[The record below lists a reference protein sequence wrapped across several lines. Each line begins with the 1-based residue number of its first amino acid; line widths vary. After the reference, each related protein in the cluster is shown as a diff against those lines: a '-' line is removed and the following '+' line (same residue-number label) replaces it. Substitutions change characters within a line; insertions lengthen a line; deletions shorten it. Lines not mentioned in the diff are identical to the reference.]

1 MILEMTRPTQ
11 GGLRQERKLE
21 AVSNNL
27 ANASSTGFKKDIVSF
42 DKAFRAR
49 VDQDFTQ
56 GDVIK
61 TGNPLDVALGPRGL
75 FKVETP
81 DGIKYTRN
89 GNFSLNSE
97 GILVDKNGNPIMGQ
111 GGAIFIDTKD
121 PNTSINIDESGQIFL
136 NNEIL
141 DTLDVVSF
149 ENMQGLEK
157 AGDNLFVYAGDTADE
172 IALEDVRTEAGFL
185 EQANVRVVEEMAK
198 MIDYQRMFET
208 YTKSMKT
215 FDEIDSKAINDVG
228 MFT

>member
-27 ANASSTGFKKDIVSF
+27 ANASSIGFKKDVVSF
-42 DKAFRAR
+42 DEAFRAR

-56 GDVIK
+56 GAVVK
-61 TGNPLDVALGPRGL
+61 TDNPLDVALGPQGL

-89 GNFSLNSE
+89 GNFSLSSE
-97 GILVDKNGNPIMGQ
+97 GILVDKSGNPVMGQ
-111 GGAIFIDTKD
+111 GGAVFIDTVA
-121 PNTSINIDESGQIFL
+121 PNTSVNIDEYGQIFL

-149 ENMQGLEK
+149 ENMERLEK
-157 AGDNLFVYAGDTADE
+157 TGENLFVYAGETADE
-172 IALEDVRTEAGFL
+172 ITLENVRIKAGSL
-185 EQANVRVVEEMAK
+185 EQANVQVVEEMAK

-208 YTKSMKT
+208 YTKSIKT
-215 FDEIDSKAINDVG
+215 FDEIDSKAINEVG

>member
-27 ANASSTGFKKDIVSF
+27 ANAATIGFKKDVVSF
-42 DKAFRAR
+42 DKMFKAR

-56 GDVIK
+56 GAVVK
-61 TGNPLDVALGPRGL
+61 TDNPLDVALGPQGL

-89 GNFSLNSE
+89 GNFSLSSE
-97 GILVDKNGNPIMGQ
+97 GILVDKSGNPVMGQ
-111 GGAIFIDTKD
+111 GGAVFIDTVG
-121 PNTSINIDESGQIFL
+121 PNTSVNIDEYGQIFL

-149 ENMQGLEK
+149 ENMERLEK
-157 AGDNLFVYAGDTADE
+157 TGNNLFIYAGDTADE
-172 IALEDVRTEAGFL
+172 ITLGNVRVQAGSL
-185 EQANVRVVEEMAK
+185 EQANVQVVEEMAK

-208 YTKSMKT
+208 YTKSIKT
-215 FDEIDSKAINDVG
+215 FDEIDSKAINEVG
-228 MFT
+228 LFT

>member
-27 ANASSTGFKKDIVSF
+27 ANASSIGFKKDVVSF
-42 DKAFRAR
+42 DKAFRAQ

-56 GDVIK
+56 GNVIK
-61 TGNPLDVALGPRGL
+61 TDNPLDVALGPQGL

-89 GNFSLNSE
+89 GNFSLSSE
-97 GILVDKNGNPIMGQ
+97 GLLVDKNGNPVMGQ
-111 GGAIFIDTKD
+111 AGAIFMDTVD
-121 PNTSINIDESGQIFL
+121 PNTSVNINEYGQIFL
-136 NNEIL
+136 NNELL
-141 DTLDVVSF
+141 DTLDIVSF
-149 ENMQGLEK
+149 ENMKGLEK
-157 AGDNLFVYAGDTADE
+157 AGNNLFVYTGETADE
-172 IALEDVRTEAGFL
+172 NTLENVRVKAGSL
-185 EQANVRVVEEMAK
+185 EQANVQVVEEMAK

-228 MFT
+228 QFT